1 MKKLYFYLVLVS
13 LFVIQAEVQS
23 ANRLAGNLQSKEAEK
38 YFYAQQ
44 YDKAAPLFAQLIST
58 DPQNFRYN
66 YFYGICLLVISENK
80 ASSIPYL
87 EKALQSEN
95 SPEDVYYYL
104 GRSYHYAY
112 RFEDAQKMYKD
123 YLSYIGVK
131 EGSKLLIPD
140 LIIMCDNAKELLD
153 TSKFSG
159 IVGKWTATPNDFFET
174 YRFPDHNGKLLR
186 MPDALSE
193 RSENQPGE
201 KPMVF
206 LSANGRVMY
215 FSRKSEVSNS
225 FDIFRCEKNSTG
237 QWDRPFRIDATV
249 NSGKDELYPT
259 CNEDGR
265 ILYFSSKGH
274 NSTGGFDIFKT
285 YYNPVTRIWCKP
297 ENAGSPFNSPDD
309 DYCLVAS
316 REKNEACFVS
326 QRETAPGTFTVY
338 RVGYASSD
346 DLPHIINGKFKC
358 MGKTITPP
366 SCRVFVKKE
375 NQNGFELVSSAE
387 VATEDYA
394 VEIPEPGTYQIS
406 AIAEGYEANSQIV
419 TIDENTELTTTLDI
433 RFETPLSGMKTSRK
447 NKRRGSNRE
456 NVQTERMAQQTT
468 GVGSDDYKVKNN
480 EKLNPRRVKRNEKNT
495 ASAESKSAS
504 AKATEEIIYKVQ
516 IGAFRNTPEHIVEK
530 ELENRTDRT
539 MLSSYGDNDWKRY
552 FMGAETSLESA
563 RNLSEILI
571 EIGFKDAFIVG
582 FKDGVPHQLSE
593 LQVLPD
599 NVASGDGE

>member
-1 MKKLYFYLVLVS
+1 MNKLYFYLLLIPILLLKS
-13 LFVIQAEVQS
+13 EVQS
-23 ANRLAGNLQSKEAEK
+23 ANRNPGNLQSKEAEK

-80 ASSIPYL
+80 VSSIPYL
-87 EKALQSEN
+87 EKALQNEN

-112 RFEDAQKMYKD
+112 RFDDAQKMYKD

-131 EGSKLLIPD
+131 EGSKMLIPD
-140 LIIMCDNAKELLD
+140 LIIMCENAKELLD
-153 TSKFSG
+153 TSKCSA
-159 IVGKWTATPNDFFET
+159 IVGKWTATQNDFFES
-174 YRFPDHNGKLLR
+174 YRFPEQTGKLLR
-186 MPDALSE
+186 MPDALSD
-193 RSENQPGE
+193 RSDNQPGE

-215 FSRKSEVSNS
+215 FSRRSEISNS
-225 FDIFRCEKNSTG
+225 FDIFRSEKSTDG
-237 QWDRPFRIDATV
+237 QWDRPIRIDATV

-265 ILYFSSKGH
+265 ILFFSSKGH
-274 NSTGGFDIFKT
+274 NTTGGFDIFKT
-285 YYNPVTRIWCKP
+285 YYNPVTRSWCKP

-316 REKNEACFVS
+316 RENNEACFIS
-326 QRETAPGTFTVY
+326 QRETPPGTFTVY
-338 RVGYASSD
+338 RVAYASNEN
-346 DLPHIINGKFKC
+346 LPHIINGKFRC
-358 MGKTITPP
+358 MGKPINPA
-366 SCRVFVKKE
+366 SCRLFVKKE
-375 NQNGFELVSSAE
+375 SQDGFELVSSTE
-387 VATEDYA
+387 VTTENYA
-394 VEIPEPGTYQIS
+394 VEIPEPGTYQIT
-406 AIAEGYEANSQIV
+406 ATAEGYEAASHVI
-419 TIDENTELTTTLDI
+419 TIDENTELTTALDL
-433 RFETPLSGMKTSRK
+433 RFDAQVTGMKSRK
-447 NKRRGSNRE
+447 KNRRKSSIKQDIE
-456 NVQTERMAQQTT
+456 TEQTAQQAS
-468 GVGSDDYKVKNN
+468 GIGKEDNIAFDN
-480 EKLNPRRVKRNEKNT
+480 EKQNPRRIRRADRNT
-495 ASAESKSAS
+495 ASAAS
-504 AKATEEIIYKVQ
+504 IPAAKKTTDEIIYKVQ
-516 IGAFRNTPEHIVEK
+516 IGSFRNTPEHIVEK

-539 MLSSYGDNDWKRY
+539 MLSNYGDNKWMRY

-582 FKDGVPHQLSE
+582 FKNGVPHQLSE
-593 LQVLPD
+593 LQALPD